1 MIKPAYG
8 QPINK
13 KVYDTTIGF
22 FDNLLHLLHPFM
34 PFITEEIYQA
44 LPGSAETIMTQ
55 EWPDAG
61 KMTAWPQ
68 ECADFE
74 VLMDYIKAVR
84 TIRNDMNVH
93 PAKKTSMTI
102 ETATRQPSRKAAL
115 TWHALP
121 LQRMLP

>member
-1 MIKPAYG
+1 
-8 QPINK
+8 
-13 KVYDTTIGF
+13 
-22 FDNLLHLLHPFM
+22 M
-34 PFITEEIYQA
+34 PFITEELYQA
-44 LPGSAETIMTQ
+44 LPGSGETIMTG
-55 EWPDAG
+55 EVAG
-61 KMTAWPQ
+61 DENMKIWA
-68 ECADFE
+68 EDCADFE
-74 VLMDYIKAVR
+74 KLMDYIKAVR